1 MKGVIMTRGSAYCFY
16 VEDNIMQI
24 AFTDEWNGGMSTD
37 DLGNDLVD
45 LMIKQQTRTDFML
58 ACYEFNKENHNYKEF
73 QCRTLPLHKYLEKK
87 DPVVYDPLGGNE
99 PYKINMSD
107 DYYRYWFSDYLY
119 FINLSNMPIKFE
131 IDTMKAIN
139 VNVNERLLLTQEL
152 VILNFGNIVCK
163 LNPQGLREQV
173 T

>member
-1 MKGVIMTRGSAYCFY
+1 MTRGSAYCFY
-16 VEDNIMQI
+16 IKDNILQI
-24 AFTDEWNGGMSTD
+24 AFTDEWNGGMSPD
-37 DLGNDLVD
+37 DLGGDLVD

-73 QCRTLPLHKYLEKK
+73 QCHTLPLHKYLEKK

-119 FINLSNMPIKFE
+119 FINLSDIPIKFK
-131 IDTMKAIN
+131 IDTEDVVSIDFIWK
-139 VNVNERLLLTQEL
+139 RLLHTQEL
-152 VILNFGNIVCK
+152 AVLNFGNIVYK
-163 LNPQGLREQV
+163 LNQQGLREQV